1 MELNINDVIFREDL
15 YPRFEPNQQAI
26 QKYSDAI
33 EYLPPIKVNQ
43 DNILIDGF
51 HRWKGHQLAKVEI
64 IKIEVIETISEKE
77 LKKLAYELNSNHG
90 IQLTNEEK
98 KRFAID
104 YTAEYSINEIA
115 KIVSVS
121 ERTVREWTER
131 KRKEIKNHRNKLIL
145 EEYLRAWNTQEAIAE
160 KFRITQPQVVNII
173 NNGKFAEIDKDFEPY
188 IYNIWRKL
196 EGNETGHFGSFP
208 TVYMENL
215 LYYQTKPLD
224 IIYDPFAGN
233 GTTVDICKKWF
244 RRYYCS
250 DLIVKPG
257 REKDILQHDI
267 KSGIQDDLQKP
278 NLVFLDP
285 PYWKQAEKMYS
296 DLDTDLGNMDLDLFN
311 KTMELFLNE
320 VKKRKIEKVA
330 IVIQPTQ
337 YKNNF
342 CWTDH
347 IFDFNSMLPDYEIKT
362 RYILPYST
370 QQYNAQMVEKAKE
383 LNQCLCLHRDLVV
396 WGLK

>member
-1 MELNINDVIFREDL
+1 
-15 YPRFEPNQQAI
+15 
-26 QKYSDAI
+26 
-33 EYLPPIKVNQ
+33 
-43 DNILIDGF
+43 
-51 HRWKGHQLAKVEI
+51 
-64 IKIEVIETISEKE
+64 
-77 LKKLAYELNSNHG
+77 
-90 IQLTNEEK
+90 
-98 KRFAID
+98 
-104 YTAEYSINEIA
+104 
-115 KIVSVS
+115 
-121 ERTVREWTER
+121 
-131 KRKEIKNHRNKLIL
+131 
-145 EEYLRAWNTQEAIAE
+145 
-160 KFRITQPQVVNII
+160 
-173 NNGKFAEIDKDFEPY
+173 
-188 IYNIWRKL
+188 
-196 EGNETGHFGSFP
+196 
-208 TVYMENL
+208 MENL

>member
-131 KRKEIKNHRNKLIL
+131 KRKEITN
-145 EEYLRAWNTQEAIAE
+145 
-160 KFRITQPQVVNII
+160 
-173 NNGKFAEIDKDFEPY
+173 
-188 IYNIWRKL
+188 
-196 EGNETGHFGSFP
+196 
-208 TVYMENL
+208 
-215 LYYQTKPLD
+215 
-224 IIYDPFAGN
+224 
-233 GTTVDICKKWF
+233 
-244 RRYYCS
+244 
-250 DLIVKPG
+250 
-257 REKDILQHDI
+257 
-267 KSGIQDDLQKP
+267 
-278 NLVFLDP
+278 
-285 PYWKQAEKMYS
+285 
-296 DLDTDLGNMDLDLFN
+296 
-311 KTMELFLNE
+311 
-320 VKKRKIEKVA
+320 
-330 IVIQPTQ
+330 
-337 YKNNF
+337 
-342 CWTDH
+342 
-347 IFDFNSMLPDYEIKT
+347 
-362 RYILPYST
+362 
-370 QQYNAQMVEKAKE
+370 
-383 LNQCLCLHRDLVV
+383 
-396 WGLK
+396 